1 MSSVS
6 RSNVSVEL
14 QYQEFVEVV
23 TSFTL
28 CTIISCVF
36 LFINGTMLFTLRSKS
51 VFRETCR
58 YILLFNLLLA
68 DTVQLSLS
76 MALFL
81 LVVCRIKLTYPLCG
95 SMTSLSNL
103 TNVISPLTLMMMSLE
118 RCVAVCLP
126 LRHAVIITIANIRMA
141 IVALWVLSSLHNF
154 TRIALLL
161 DFPFEDLE
169 TLQMESFCS
178 DFAMLLGP
186 NSKDYDNAFTGFL
199 FVSAGLIVI
208 SSYVCV
214 IIAARSASE
223 DKSSAL
229 KARNTLLLHLVQM
242 CLSLSSTVYNP
253 IIGPISKIIA
263 RVEFNRLQR
272 FLYIVIII
280 SPRCLSSLI
289 YGLRDQTI
297 RPVLLQNLCCRVKD
311 VSARRC

>member
-1 MSSVS
+1 M
-6 RSNVSVEL
+6 SNVSQSNTSVER
-14 QYQEFVEVV
+14 QYQEFLEDVI
-23 TSFTL
+23 TFTL

-51 VFRETCR
+51 VFRDTCR

-76 MALFL
+76 MVLFL

-95 SMTSLSNL
+95 SVTSLSNL
-103 TNVISPLTLMMMSLE
+103 TNVISPLTLMVMSLE

-126 LRHAVIITIANIRMA
+126 LRHAVIITITNIRMA
-141 IVALWVLSSLHNF
+141 IVALWALSSLHNL

-161 DFPFEDLE
+161 DFPFGDLE
-169 TLQMESFCS
+169 TLQMERFCS

-186 NSKDYDNAFTGFL
+186 SSKDYDNVFTGCL

-208 SSYVCV
+208 SSYVGV
-214 IIAARSASE
+214 IIAARSASV

-229 KARNTLLLHLVQM
+229 KARNTLLLHLVQL
-242 CLSLSSTVYNP
+242 CLSLSSTVHNP
-253 IIGPISKIIA
+253 ILGPISKTIT

-272 FLYIVIII
+272 FLYIILII

-289 YGLRDQTI
+289 YGLRDQTV
-297 RPVLLQNLCCRVKD
+297 RPVLLHHL
-311 VSARRC
+311 RC